1 MRPAFN
7 PDACKAIDDYGE
19 SNGYKFQH
27 ALNGGEYH
35 IEELGYWVDG
45 YDAKKNVVIEYY
57 ENNHWH
63 RKNKRKDIDRYNEI
77 VHHLGCK
84 LIILREEV
92 GGNYLP
98 ERIC

>member
-7 PDACKAIDDYGE
+7 PDACKEIDEYGKTH
-19 SNGYKFQH
+19 GYEFQH
-27 ALNGGEYH
+27 ALNGGEHY
-35 IEELGYWVDG
+35 IKELGYWIDG
-45 YDAKKNVVIEYY
+45 YDIKKNVVIEYY

-63 RKNKRKDIDRYNEI
+63 RRNKQKDIDRCNEI
-77 VHHLGCK
+77 VHHLGCNF
-84 LIILREEV
+84 IILREEV